1 MKRVSLS
8 WIVMLTFIVVS
19 CSLIEISP
27 VISLSVD
34 PQDPAVAS
42 DVTITLSFSPVVGNI
57 QAEISINGVTVVS
70 TDTVPAVYTW
80 KPEKSG
86 NYVITGR
93 VKGDA
98 FKEVFEKSILI
109 EVRDTSPPII
119 ESVSISPQKP
129 ESDDDVYVM
138 MIIDEDET
146 PYITIKGWVDGLG
159 ILNTS
164 FSSPPY
170 YLELS
175 PLDPGTHTLLITV
188 ENAYGLRDSTEVD
201 FHVFEKDDTPP
212 IVTLEFLT
220 DLVETENI
228 VAQVH
233 ARDDTRLKSLRI
245 SIDGSTVREFLIDTD
260 SFTLPLNLG
269 TLTVGN
275 HTIEVFA
282 EDVVGKEQ
290 YFGRY
295 FSVSDVPDYL

>member
-109 EVRDTSPPII
+109 
-119 ESVSISPQKP
+119 
-129 ESDDDVYVM
+129 
-138 MIIDEDET
+138 
-146 PYITIKGWVDGLG
+146 
-159 ILNTS
+159 
-164 FSSPPY
+164 
-170 YLELS
+170 
-175 PLDPGTHTLLITV
+175 
-188 ENAYGLRDSTEVD
+188 
-201 FHVFEKDDTPP
+201 
-212 IVTLEFLT
+212 
-220 DLVETENI
+220 
-228 VAQVH
+228 
-233 ARDDTRLKSLRI
+233 
-245 SIDGSTVREFLIDTD
+245 
-260 SFTLPLNLG
+260 
-269 TLTVGN
+269 
-275 HTIEVFA
+275 
-282 EDVVGKEQ
+282 
-290 YFGRY
+290 
-295 FSVSDVPDYL
+295 